1 MAISSSGAFYLTF
14 RDIYLNDTAVD
25 MVADAITMALY
36 TNSITPNFD
45 TNTGKGAAPFNANEV
60 GTATALTSPAFSV
73 IATNKLKYTS
83 SPVAFPSATF
93 TGARGG
99 LLFDDTITTPVADPV
114 LVLLNFGADFGVT
127 AGVLTVTP
135 HTDGWWNRQLT

>member
-1 MAISSSGAFYLTF
+1 MAVTASGAFYLTF
-14 RDIYLNDTAVD
+14 RDIYMNDVAVD
-25 MVADAITMALY
+25 MIVDDIEMALF

-45 TNTGKGAAPFNANEV
+45 TDTAYAVAPYNANEV
-60 GTATALTSPAFSV
+60 GTRTNLGSPAFSV

-93 TGARGG
+93 SGARCG
-99 LLFDDTITTPVADPV
+99 LILDNTLAPKVA

-135 HTDGWWNRQLT
+135 HSDGWWNRQLT